1 MKLNLFFKDGTLCD
15 KDKVSS
21 KGFKEKWAKKEI
33 LVLTNYNIG
42 KFKVKKTKKTDA

>member
-15 KDKVSS
+15 KNKVSS
-21 KGFKEKWAKKEI
+21 KGFKEQWAEKEI
-33 LVLTNYNIG
+33 LALSNYNRG